1 MGETGEEDAAN
12 REMEEKNTDN
22 QNGKGDKDAEKAKDK
37 KKKKD
42 KKEKKE
48 KNPEDK
54 NDPTK
59 LKAKLEK
66 IDSKIQA
73 LNVRREEILKLIEAA
88 QANASTPGTG
98 ANA

>member
-1 MGETGEEDAAN
+1 MGETDENNVAN
-12 REMEEKNTDN
+12 HEKEEKHADN
-22 QNGKGDKDAEKAKDK
+22 ENRQGEDNGEKVKDK
-37 KKKKD
+37 KK

-54 NDPTK
+54 NDPAK

-73 LNVRREEILKLIEAA
+73 LNIRREEILKLIVEA
-88 QANASTPGTG
+88 QANAPAPEAG
-98 ANA
+98 AHA

>member
-1 MGETGEEDAAN
+1 MGDQEENDVTEHVSNETGQG
-12 REMEEKNTDN
+12 EK
-22 QNGKGDKDAEKAKDK
+22 GKEKVKD

-48 KNPEDK
+48 KKEKNPEDK
-54 NDPTK
+54 KDPAK

-73 LNVRREEILKLIEAA
+73 LNVQREEILKLLQEV
-88 QANASTPGTG
+88 QANAP
-98 ANA
+98 AL